1 MGILCVR
8 NEIGDLI
15 ATKAKVMEEPT
26 CTNTQAE
33 AMAIVQALRYMKERQ
48 YQQIIIETDS
58 LLLKN
63 IILTVWELPWQIIE
77 MVEEI
82 WRLMNNKTVRVI
94 HIMREGNMLAD
105 HLANLALDHGEVASE
120 SFQELG
126 IQGRRLINNDKLQLP
141 YLRIRPCKR

>member
-1 MGILCVR
+1 
-8 NEIGDLI
+8 
-15 ATKAKVMEEPT
+15 MEEPT

-33 AMAIVQALRYMKERQ
+33 AMVIVQALRYMKERQ

-63 IILTVWELPWQIIE
+63 IILKVWEIPWQIIE

-82 WRLMNNKTVRVI
+82 WRLMNNKIVRVI

-105 HLANLALDHGEVASE
+105 HLANLALDHGEVDSE

-126 IQGRRLINNDKLQLP
+126 IQGRRWINNDKLQLP

>member
-1 MGILCVR
+1 
-8 NEIGDLI
+8 
-15 ATKAKVMEEPT
+15 MEEPT

-63 IILTVWELPWQIIE
+63 IILKVWETPWQIIE

-105 HLANLALDHGEVASE
+105 HLANLALDHGEVDSE

-126 IQGRRLINNDKLQLP
+126 MQGRRWINNDKLQLP